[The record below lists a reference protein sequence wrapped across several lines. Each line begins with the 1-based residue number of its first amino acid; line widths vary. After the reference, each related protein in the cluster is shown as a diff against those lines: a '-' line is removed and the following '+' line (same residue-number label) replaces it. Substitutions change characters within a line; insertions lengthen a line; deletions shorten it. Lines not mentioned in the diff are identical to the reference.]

1 MQTFLSPHIRISSP
15 LGLWLCVS
23 VLQDA
28 KRHSEVL
35 AWLALGSAI
44 TGTPGITAKPQR
56 IEIDARVG
64 RCTKTDSAV
73 RTGRLT
79 FPLGGLLAVER
90 PQVWHLG
97 GFLEIAHLKM
107 AAILRCPPHLEI
119 VPISRWPT
127 PHL

>member
-1 MQTFLSPHIRISSP
+1 M
-15 LGLWLCVS
+15 
-23 VLQDA
+23 
-28 KRHSEVL
+28 L

-107 AAILRCPPHLEI
+107 AALLRCPPPPRDRPHLEMADAPSLDYLSI
-119 VPISRWPT
+119 R
-127 PHL
+127 